1 MLLGLLLKR
10 SNQRLPFKAYT
21 YSPIKSFQTPVDW
34 SLLSSFHVE
43 GEHIR
48 IHDLTDGGENLREA
62 VEGYHKAHA
71 KAVIIINTA
80 DTSRLSDELIDLLEV
95 FDKCL
100 VAVLSS
106 TDGSSLYEALD
117 DDDVYAR

>member
-1 MLLGLLLKR
+1 MKR
-10 SNQRLPFKAYT
+10 PNQHLSFKAYT
-21 YSPIKSFQTPVDW
+21 YTPIKPFQTPVDW
-34 SLLSSFHVE
+34 SVLSSFHVE

-71 KAVIIINTA
+71 KAVIVINTA
-80 DTSRLSDELIDLLEV
+80 DTSRLSDELISSLEG

-106 TDGSSLYEALD
+106 ADGSSLYDALD